1 MNTYKKI
8 ALIGCLGFGLFTS
21 CDVMDTRPFET
32 YDEELVWSSK
42 EMADAFVLGTYPY
55 IIGNFVTNCASWQSL
70 TPDGAECD
78 QVENYI
84 NTTATETGLSSST
97 DYGFGRFNLQRRCNQ
112 ILEHVES
119 SQVLSDDQ
127 KKELIGEAH
136 FLRGLLWFDMTRKMG
151 RFVPIT
157 KVLTQDDTEAF
168 HTPLTSSIDESYKLI
183 LDELNLAVEGLPET
197 SDQGRANK
205 YAALAFRSR
214 AALQAY
220 AYTKDESYLDV
231 VINSSNEVINS
242 GKYVLTDNYGGMFSN
257 DVAPSDPEIILARY
271 YLDSDATVGS
281 FPEMQ
286 LALPNLPHD
295 DIVNGSSNGIATL
308 DPSVKV
314 FDGWGV
320 YWPTQDLVDQYLVI
334 DEKTGEAK
342 TWYETSQYL
351 DNIDNLSTEGLSEG
365 SLEIFT
371 RYDGEF
377 RHVPTA
383 QDLLTG
389 RSDYPLFMRVGKIK
403 KGSTRTVSDIMYNYR
418 DKRMDATIIRDQSE
432 FWGFTME
439 LNTGG
444 NASQGIRTK
453 EDGGWYTTTTGYYWK
468 KNTVKPNPRAY
479 VDVHIG
485 MHYVITRLGEMYMNM
500 AEAYLLKGNVAKA
513 VEALNATRVQHGG
526 LPASKASTLD
536 EAWKDY
542 IRERRVEM
550 AYESGG
556 DIYFSYLR
564 WGKYGGASNYGNPA
578 GDVIVDLNRPV
589 YKISITSDRKSF
601 CVNQLTLLNSW
612 NRNFTTR
619 RYLFPIPQGSIDTR
633 SAAGIVDVQNEGW

>member
-42 EMADAFVLGTYPY
+42 EMADAFVLGTYPD
-55 IIGNFVTNCASWQSL
+55 IIGYFAGSSASWEAL
-70 TPDGAECD
+70 TPNGVECD
-78 QVENYI
+78 QVDNYI

-119 SQVLSDDQ
+119 SQVLSDEQ

-183 LDELNLAVEGLPET
+183 LDELNLAIEGLPET

-205 YAALAFRSR
+205 YAALALRSR
-214 AALQAY
+214 IGLQAY
-220 AYTKDESYLDV
+220 AYTKNESYLDI
-231 VINSSNEVINS
+231 VISSAEEVINS
-242 GKYVLTDNYGGMFSN
+242 GKYQLTDNYEGMFNS
-257 DVAPSDPEIILARY
+257 DIAPSDPEIILARY
-271 YLDSDATVGS
+271 YLEKDATMGN
-281 FPEMQ
+281 FPEMVS
-286 LALPNLPHD
+286 ALPNLPND
-295 DIVNGSSNGIATL
+295 DVVNGSANGVNTL
-308 DPSVKV
+308 DPSQQV
-314 FDGWGV
+314 FESWAT
-320 YWPTQDLVDQYLVI
+320 YFPTQDLIDQYLVI

-342 TWYETSQYL
+342 AWYETSQYL
-351 DNIDNLSTEGLSEG
+351 ENIENLPTEGLNEG
-365 SLEIFT
+365 SLEVFT
-371 RYDGEF
+371 RYDGEL

-389 RSDYPLFMRVGKIK
+389 RTDYPLFSRIGKIK
-403 KGSTRTVSDIMYNYR
+403 EGSNRTVSDIMFNHR
-418 DKRMDATIIRDQSE
+418 DKRMDATIIRDMSQ
-432 FWGFTME
+432 FWGFQMD
-439 LNTGG
+439 LNVGG
-444 NASQGIRTK
+444 NASQGVRSK
-453 EDGGWYTTTTGYYWK
+453 EDGGWYTTTTGYYWR
-468 KNTVKPNPRAY
+468 KNTTSPNPVANAS
-479 VDVHIG
+479 IKTN
-485 MHYVITRLGEMYMNM
+485 MHYIVTRLGEMYMNM
-500 AEAYLLKGNVAKA
+500 AEAYLLKGNVVKA
-513 VEALNATRVQHGG
+513 VETLNVTRVQHGG
-526 LPASKASTLD
+526 LPESKVSTLN
-536 EAWKDY
+536 EAWTDY
-542 IRERRVEM
+542 MRERRVEM
-550 AYESGG
+550 AYECG

-564 WGKYGGASNYGNPA
+564 WGKYGGASNYGKA
-578 GDVIVDLNRPV
+578 GGDVIVDLNRPI

-601 CVNQLTLLNSW
+601 CINQLTLLNSW

-619 RYLFPIPQGSIDTR
+619 RYLFPIPQASIDTR
-633 SAAGIVDVQNEGW
+633 TAAGIIDIQNEGW

>member
-42 EMADAFVLGTYPY
+42 EMADAFVLGTYPD
-55 IIGNFVTNCASWQSL
+55 IIGYFAGSSASWEAL
-70 TPDGAECD
+70 TPNGAECD
-78 QVENYI
+78 QVGNYI

-119 SQVLSDDQ
+119 SQVLSDEQ

-183 LDELNLAVEGLPET
+183 LDELNLAIEGLPET

-205 YAALAFRSR
+205 YAALALRSR
-214 AALQAY
+214 IGLQAY
-220 AYTKDESYLDV
+220 AYTKNESYLDI
-231 VINSSNEVINS
+231 VISSAEEVINS
-242 GKYVLTDNYGGMFSN
+242 GKYQLTDNYEGMFNS
-257 DVAPSDPEIILARY
+257 DIAPSDPEIILARY
-271 YLDSDATVGS
+271 YLEKDATMGN
-281 FPEMQ
+281 FPEMVS
-286 LALPNLPHD
+286 ALPNLPND
-295 DIVNGSSNGIATL
+295 DVVNGSANGVNTL
-308 DPSVKV
+308 DPSQQV
-314 FDGWGV
+314 FESWAT
-320 YWPTQDLVDQYLVI
+320 YFPTQDLIDQYLVI

-351 DNIDNLSTEGLSEG
+351 ENIENLPTEGLNEG
-365 SLEIFT
+365 SLEVFT
-371 RYDGEF
+371 RYDGEL
-377 RHVPTA
+377 RHVPTV

-389 RSDYPLFMRVGKIK
+389 RTDYPLFSRIGKIK
-403 KGSTRTVSDIMYNYR
+403 EGSNRTVSDIMFNHR
-418 DKRMDATIIRDQSE
+418 DKRMDATIIRDMSQ
-432 FWGFTME
+432 FWGFQMD
-439 LNTGG
+439 LNVGG
-444 NASQGIRTK
+444 NASQGVRSK
-453 EDGGWYTTTTGYYWK
+453 EDGGWYTTTTGYYWR
-468 KNTVKPNPRAY
+468 KNTTSPNPVANAS
-479 VDVHIG
+479 IKTN
-485 MHYVITRLGEMYMNM
+485 MHYIVTRLGEMYMNM
-500 AEAYLLKGNVAKA
+500 AEAYLLKGNVVKA
-513 VEALNATRVQHGG
+513 VETLNVTRVQHGG
-526 LPASKASTLD
+526 LPESKVSTLN
-536 EAWKDY
+536 EAWTDY
-542 IRERRVEM
+542 MRERRVEM
-550 AYESGG
+550 AYECG

-564 WGKYGGASNYGNPA
+564 WGKYGGASNYGKA
-578 GDVIVDLNRPV
+578 GGDVIVDLNRPI

-601 CVNQLTLLNSW
+601 CINQLTLLNSW

-619 RYLFPIPQGSIDTR
+619 RYLFPIPQASIDTR
-633 SAAGIVDVQNEGW
+633 TAAGIIDIQNEGW

>member
-42 EMADAFVLGTYPY
+42 EMADAFVLGTYPD
-55 IIGNFVTNCASWQSL
+55 IIGYFAGSSASWEAL
-70 TPDGAECD
+70 TPNGAECD
-78 QVENYI
+78 QVGNYI

-119 SQVLSDDQ
+119 SQVLSDEQ

-183 LDELNLAVEGLPET
+183 LDELNLAIEGLPET

-205 YAALAFRSR
+205 YAALALRSR
-214 AALQAY
+214 IGLQAY
-220 AYTKDESYLDV
+220 AYTKNESYLDI
-231 VINSSNEVINS
+231 VISSAEEVINS
-242 GKYVLTDNYGGMFSN
+242 GKYQLTDNYEGMFNS
-257 DVAPSDPEIILARY
+257 DIAPSDPEIILARY
-271 YLDSDATVGS
+271 YLEKDATMGN
-281 FPEMQ
+281 FPEMVS
-286 LALPNLPHD
+286 ALPNLPND
-295 DIVNGSSNGIATL
+295 DVVNGSANGVNTL
-308 DPSVKV
+308 DPSQQV
-314 FDGWGV
+314 FESWAT
-320 YWPTQDLVDQYLVI
+320 YFPTQDLIDQYLVI

-342 TWYETSQYL
+342 AWYETSQYL
-351 DNIDNLSTEGLSEG
+351 ENIENLPTEGLNEG
-365 SLEIFT
+365 SLEVFT
-371 RYDGEF
+371 RYDGGL

-389 RSDYPLFMRVGKIK
+389 RTDYPLFSRIGKIK
-403 KGSTRTVSDIMYNYR
+403 EGSNRTVSDIMFNHR
-418 DKRMDATIIRDQSE
+418 DKRMDATIIRDMSQ
-432 FWGFTME
+432 FWGFQMD
-439 LNTGG
+439 LNVGG
-444 NASQGIRTK
+444 NASQGVRSK
-453 EDGGWYTTTTGYYWK
+453 EDGGWYTTTTGYYWR
-468 KNTVKPNPRAY
+468 KNTTSPNPVANAS
-479 VDVHIG
+479 IKTN
-485 MHYVITRLGEMYMNM
+485 MHYIVTRLGEMYMNM
-500 AEAYLLKGNVAKA
+500 AEAYLLKGNVVKA
-513 VEALNATRVQHGG
+513 VETLNVTRVQHGG
-526 LPASKASTLD
+526 LPESKVSTLN
-536 EAWKDY
+536 EAWTDY
-542 IRERRVEM
+542 MRERRVEM
-550 AYESGG
+550 AYECG

-564 WGKYGGASNYGNPA
+564 WGKYGGASNYGKA
-578 GDVIVDLNRPV
+578 GGDVIVDLNRPI

-601 CVNQLTLLNSW
+601 CINQLTLLNSW

-619 RYLFPIPQGSIDTR
+619 RYLFPIPQASIDTR
-633 SAAGIVDVQNEGW
+633 TAAGIIDIQNEGW

>member
-42 EMADAFVLGTYPY
+42 EMADAFVLGTYPD
-55 IIGNFVTNCASWQSL
+55 IIGYFAGSSASWEAL
-70 TPDGAECD
+70 TPNGVECD
-78 QVENYI
+78 QVGNYI

-119 SQVLSDDQ
+119 SQVLSDEQ

-183 LDELNLAVEGLPET
+183 LDELNLAIEGLPET

-205 YAALAFRSR
+205 YAALALRSR
-214 AALQAY
+214 IGLQAY
-220 AYTKDESYLDV
+220 AYTKNESYLDI
-231 VINSSNEVINS
+231 VISSAEEVINS
-242 GKYVLTDNYGGMFSN
+242 GKYQLTDNYEGMFNS
-257 DVAPSDPEIILARY
+257 DIAPSDPEIILARY
-271 YLDSDATVGS
+271 YLEKDATMGN
-281 FPEMQ
+281 FPEMVS
-286 LALPNLPHD
+286 ALPNLPND
-295 DIVNGSSNGIATL
+295 DVVNGSANGVNTL
-308 DPSVKV
+308 DPSQQV
-314 FDGWGV
+314 FESWAT
-320 YWPTQDLVDQYLVI
+320 YFPTQDLIDQYLVI

-342 TWYETSQYL
+342 AWYETSQYL
-351 DNIDNLSTEGLSEG
+351 ENIENLPTEGLNEG
-365 SLEIFT
+365 SLEVFT
-371 RYDGEF
+371 RYDGEL

-389 RSDYPLFMRVGKIK
+389 RTDYPLFSRIGKIK
-403 KGSTRTVSDIMYNYR
+403 EGSNRTVSDIMFNHR
-418 DKRMDATIIRDQSE
+418 DKRMDATIIRDMSQ
-432 FWGFTME
+432 FWGFQMD
-439 LNTGG
+439 LNVGG
-444 NASQGIRTK
+444 NASQGVRSK
-453 EDGGWYTTTTGYYWK
+453 EDGGWYTTTTGYYWR
-468 KNTVKPNPRAY
+468 KNTTSPNPVANAS
-479 VDVHIG
+479 IKTN
-485 MHYVITRLGEMYMNM
+485 MHYIVTRLGEMYMNM
-500 AEAYLLKGNVAKA
+500 AEAYLLKGNVVKA
-513 VEALNATRVQHGG
+513 VETLNVTRVQHGG
-526 LPASKASTLD
+526 LPESKVSTLN
-536 EAWKDY
+536 EAWTDY
-542 IRERRVEM
+542 MRERRVEM
-550 AYESGG
+550 AYECG

-564 WGKYGGASNYGNPA
+564 WGKYGGASNYGKA
-578 GDVIVDLNRPV
+578 GGDVIVDLNRPI

-601 CVNQLTLLNSW
+601 CINQLTLLNSW

-619 RYLFPIPQGSIDTR
+619 RYLFPIPQASIDTR
-633 SAAGIVDVQNEGW
+633 TAAGIIDIQNEGW

>member
-42 EMADAFVLGTYPY
+42 EMADAFVLGTYPD
-55 IIGNFVTNCASWQSL
+55 IIGYFAGSSASWEAL
-70 TPDGAECD
+70 TPNGAECD
-78 QVENYI
+78 QVGNYI

-119 SQVLSDDQ
+119 SQVLSDEQ

-183 LDELNLAVEGLPET
+183 LDELNLAIEGLPET

-205 YAALAFRSR
+205 YAALALRSR
-214 AALQAY
+214 IGLQAY
-220 AYTKDESYLDV
+220 AYTKNESYLDI
-231 VINSSNEVINS
+231 VISSAEEVINS
-242 GKYVLTDNYGGMFSN
+242 GKYQLTDNYEGMFNS
-257 DVAPSDPEIILARY
+257 DIAPSDPEIILARY
-271 YLDSDATVGS
+271 YLEKDATMGN
-281 FPEMQ
+281 FPEMVS
-286 LALPNLPHD
+286 ALPNLPND
-295 DIVNGSSNGIATL
+295 DVVNGSANGVNTL
-308 DPSVKV
+308 DPSQQV
-314 FDGWGV
+314 FESWAT
-320 YWPTQDLVDQYLVI
+320 YFPTQDLIDQYLVI

-351 DNIDNLSTEGLSEG
+351 ENIENLPTEGLNEG
-365 SLEIFT
+365 SLEVFT
-371 RYDGEF
+371 RYDGEL

-389 RSDYPLFMRVGKIK
+389 RTDYPLFSRIGKIK
-403 KGSTRTVSDIMYNYR
+403 EGSNRTVSDIMFNHR
-418 DKRMDATIIRDQSE
+418 DKRMDATIIRDMSQ
-432 FWGFTME
+432 FWGFQMD
-439 LNTGG
+439 LNVGG
-444 NASQGIRTK
+444 NASQGVRSK
-453 EDGGWYTTTTGYYWK
+453 EDGGWYTTTTGYYWR
-468 KNTVKPNPRAY
+468 KNTTSPNPVANAS
-479 VDVHIG
+479 IKTN
-485 MHYVITRLGEMYMNM
+485 MHYIVTRLGEMYMNM
-500 AEAYLLKGNVAKA
+500 AEAYLLKGNVVKA
-513 VEALNATRVQHGG
+513 VETLNVTRVQHGG
-526 LPASKASTLD
+526 LPESKVSTLN
-536 EAWKDY
+536 EAWTDY
-542 IRERRVEM
+542 MRERRVEM
-550 AYESGG
+550 AYECG

-564 WGKYGGASNYGNPA
+564 WGKYGGASNYGKA
-578 GDVIVDLNRPV
+578 GGDVIVDLNRPI

-601 CVNQLTLLNSW
+601 CINQLTLLNSW

-619 RYLFPIPQGSIDTR
+619 RYLFPIPQASIDTR
-633 SAAGIVDVQNEGW
+633 TAAGIIDIQNEGW

>member
-42 EMADAFVLGTYPY
+42 EMADAFVLGTYPD
-55 IIGNFVTNCASWQSL
+55 IIGYFAGSSASWEAL
-70 TPDGAECD
+70 TPNGAECD
-78 QVENYI
+78 QVGNYI

-119 SQVLSDDQ
+119 SQVLSDEQ

-183 LDELNLAVEGLPET
+183 LDELNLAIEGLPET

-205 YAALAFRSR
+205 YAALALRSR
-214 AALQAY
+214 IGLQAY
-220 AYTKDESYLDV
+220 AYTKNESYLDI
-231 VINSSNEVINS
+231 VISSAEEVINS
-242 GKYVLTDNYGGMFSN
+242 GKYQLTDNYEGMFNS
-257 DVAPSDPEIILARY
+257 DIAPSDPEIILARY
-271 YLDSDATVGS
+271 YLEKDATMGN
-281 FPEMQ
+281 FPEMVS
-286 LALPNLPHD
+286 ALPNLPND
-295 DIVNGSSNGIATL
+295 DVVNGSANGVNTL
-308 DPSVKV
+308 DPSQQV
-314 FDGWGV
+314 FESWAT
-320 YWPTQDLVDQYLVI
+320 YFPTQDLIDQYLVI

-342 TWYETSQYL
+342 AWYETSQYL
-351 DNIDNLSTEGLSEG
+351 ENIENLPTEGLNEG
-365 SLEIFT
+365 SLEVFT
-371 RYDGEF
+371 RYDGEL

-389 RSDYPLFMRVGKIK
+389 RTDYPLFSRIGKIK
-403 KGSTRTVSDIMYNYR
+403 EGSNRTVSDIMFNHR
-418 DKRMDATIIRDQSE
+418 DKRMDATIIRDMSQ
-432 FWGFTME
+432 FWGFQMD
-439 LNTGG
+439 LNVGG
-444 NASQGIRTK
+444 NASQGVRSK
-453 EDGGWYTTTTGYYWK
+453 EDGGWYTTTTGYYWR
-468 KNTVKPNPRAY
+468 KNTTSPNPVANAS
-479 VDVHIG
+479 IKTN
-485 MHYVITRLGEMYMNM
+485 MHYIVTRLGEMYMNM
-500 AEAYLLKGNVAKA
+500 AEAYLLKGNVVKA
-513 VEALNATRVQHGG
+513 VETLNVTRVQHGG
-526 LPASKASTLD
+526 LPESKVSTLN
-536 EAWKDY
+536 EAWTDY
-542 IRERRVEM
+542 MRERRVEM
-550 AYESGG
+550 AYECG

-564 WGKYGGASNYGNPA
+564 WGKYGGASNYGKA
-578 GDVIVDLNRPV
+578 GGDVIVDLNRPI

-601 CVNQLTLLNSW
+601 CINQLTLLNSW

-619 RYLFPIPQGSIDTR
+619 RYLFPIPQASIDTR
-633 SAAGIVDVQNEGW
+633 TAAGIIDIQNEGW

>member
-42 EMADAFVLGTYPY
+42 EMADAFVLGTYPN

-78 QVENYI
+78 QVGNYI

-281 FPEMQ
+281 FSEMQ

-320 YWPTQDLVDQYLVI
+320 YWPTQNLVDKSPWAYFLVGL
-334 DEKTGEAK
+334 TF
-342 TWYETSQYL
+342 TSGPMSPP
-351 DNIDNLSTEGLSEG
+351 ISPCS
-365 SLEIFT
+365 
-371 RYDGEF
+371 R
-377 RHVPTA
+377 
-383 QDLLTG
+383 
-389 RSDYPLFMRVGKIK
+389 
-403 KGSTRTVSDIMYNYR
+403 
-418 DKRMDATIIRDQSE
+418 
-432 FWGFTME
+432 
-439 LNTGG
+439 
-444 NASQGIRTK
+444 
-453 EDGGWYTTTTGYYWK
+453 
-468 KNTVKPNPRAY
+468 
-479 VDVHIG
+479 
-485 MHYVITRLGEMYMNM
+485 
-500 AEAYLLKGNVAKA
+500 
-513 VEALNATRVQHGG
+513 
-526 LPASKASTLD
+526 SKAAMLLRTSTSTWLFT
-536 EAWKDY
+536 
-542 IRERRVEM
+542 ERPSYS
-550 AYESGG
+550 A
-556 DIYFSYLR
+556 IY
-564 WGKYGGASNYGNPA
+564 ASLSSISCSILMDTLFIA
-578 GDVIVDLNRPV
+578 IVHLK
-589 YKISITSDRKSF
+589 KIF
-601 CVNQLTLLNSW
+601 CVFIL
-612 NRNFTTR
+612 
-619 RYLFPIPQGSIDTR
+619 
-633 SAAGIVDVQNEGW
+633 SALCCTMA